1 MSKLKRLTMN
11 LGEDLVRDVDAYAAQ
26 MHVSRTAAVSFLLS
40 SALSGIELVDAVKEQ
55 KRKERAKKPKAE

>member
-1 MSKLKRLTMN
+1 MN